1 MKTLSSSLAGAGG
14 GASSSTSIVL
24 FQGGGGYGPAVQ
36 PSAQAN
42 ASAAV
47 EPENTDKPV
56 TGSYKQLFHRGHFL
70 YGPEKKLVCLNRT
83 NSTKELFECDELKLR

>member
-1 MKTLSSSLAGAGG
+1 MKTLSSSLAGAGGG

-24 FQGGGGYGPAVQ
+24 FQGGGGYGPAAP

-42 ASAAV
+42 AASAV

-56 TGSYKQLFHRGHFL
+56 TGDYN
-70 YGPEKKLVCLNRT
+70 LVLN
-83 NSTKELFECDELKLR
+83 SIFIVYIVYIWM